1 MVVSKH
7 YVQLPLLKNRDKKCA
22 IVCVL
27 GLRES
32 EDALTMYC
40 LHLHQTREDAHLIS
54 TMLPNLFSNHL
65 FYFLAPLSYVCSS
78 LPLVQGLL
86 VYIRRLLQ
94 NNVLV
99 FFFFWTQTY
108 ADKVQVFHL
117 LFPMHQHNK
126 SLENAGQF
134 CGDKDLWN
142 CMEFLSLV
150 QRLELPPSFS
160 VFVPSIY
167 FMFSLC
173 CQM

>member
-1 MVVSKH
+1 MCGTQPGPASFFFFWRKLVMQKKSERMGWGQCVVDGFVLQLSYLCMVVSKH

-32 EDALTMYC
+32 EDALTMYR
-40 LHLHQTREDAHLIS
+40 LHLHPTREDAHLIS

-86 VYIRRLLQ
+86 VYIRHLLQ

-99 FFFFWTQTY
+99 FFFF
-108 ADKVQVFHL
+108 
-117 LFPMHQHNK
+117 
-126 SLENAGQF
+126 
-134 CGDKDLWN
+134 
-142 CMEFLSLV
+142 
-150 QRLELPPSFS
+150 
-160 VFVPSIY
+160 
-167 FMFSLC
+167 
-173 CQM
+173 